1 VKLLKG
7 KRLEPVSARR
17 EFRLRSVRPRS
28 ADEPI
33 ISAVGDAARAG
44 CGCTFLACESASV
57 HRAGDGCWGG
67 GVAFGLRVIPRHRVR
82 RGGLRIVAACPRDL
96 SVLGCA
102 RAVGLLAD
110 CGARVAKGGVECHPP
125 RSGCLAKWFQSARL
139 ETRTKESDM
148 CASVWVSKTR
158 TRNES
163 DVGWDGRKACTIDRS
178 GYFFDRFE

>member
-1 VKLLKG
+1 MAAFCGRADHLG
-7 KRLEPVSARR
+7 RR
-17 EFRLRSVRPRS
+17 GRGACRLRLHFQGERVS
-28 ADEPI
+28 
-33 ISAVGDAARAG
+33 ISAQRRRWVSGRW
-44 CGCTFLACESASV
+44 LACKCYILASCTASRTEDCRSV
-57 HRAGDGCWGG
+57 STGPPASGCF
-67 GVAFGLRVIPRHRVR
+67 A
-82 RGGLRIVAACPRDL
+82 
-96 SVLGCA
+96 
-102 RAVGLLAD
+102 AVGLLAD
-110 CGARVAKGGVECHPP
+110 CDARVAMGGVECHPP

>member
-1 VKLLKG
+1 MSTGPL
-7 KRLEPVSARR
+7 
-17 EFRLRSVRPRS
+17 
-28 ADEPI
+28 
-33 ISAVGDAARAG
+33 
-44 CGCTFLACESASV
+44 V
-57 HRAGDGCWGG
+57 H
-67 GVAFGLRVIPRHRVR
+67 
-82 RGGLRIVAACPRDL
+82 
-96 SVLGCA
+96 GCA

-110 CGARVAKGGVECHPP
+110 CGARAAMCGDECHPP

-163 DVGWDGRKACTIDRS
+163 DVGWDGRKARTIDRS